1 MQRILRPFK
10 STLPTKL
17 PNIPPL
23 TPLKFTSSAT
33 AISISDAD
41 SSDVGDETDPSLT
54 INGKAYIMEPNE
66 ELFVH
71 LFRKCTQSGKLSEA
85 KIVHTHFNGSK
96 FKSNVSLQNMIVTMY
111 CKCGSFV
118 DARKS
123 FDEMPIKDMV
133 TWTSMITGYAQN
145 DRPEEALK
153 LFPKMLA
160 LGLKPNEFTFA
171 SLFKAAAAAVSG
183 GDYGRQIH
191 TFCVK
196 CGFAFNV
203 YVGSAMMDMYARRGR
218 MSDARLV
225 FDGLDRKNAVSYNV
239 LIAGHARMNEG
250 EEALNR
256 FREMKR
262 LDLET
267 THYTFSSVF
276 SAIAGIGALEQGRW
290 VHAQLIK
297 SDIELV
303 AFVGNTL
310 LDMYAKS
317 GSIEDARMVFNRL
330 VKRDIVS
337 WNSMLTGCA
346 QHGRGGETIHMFE
359 EMLRADVSPTAISFL
374 CVLTACSHAGL
385 LSEGE
390 HFFEMMK
397 KYDIEAEVEHY
408 VTIVDLL
415 SRAGHLHL
423 AEKFIREMPIRP
435 NSAVWGALLGAC
447 RMHKNIELGRI
458 AAERVFELNPTDSGP
473 HIILSNMYAS
483 MGMRIEAARV
493 RKLMQD
499 NGVKKEPACSWVQ
512 IENSVHVF
520 VANDESHPMIDEI
533 RAKWSEICAKIKA
546 AGYVPDAGCVLVFED
561 ERERE
566 AKLQLHSEKLAL
578 AFAILSA
585 PNGATI
591 RIKKNV
597 RICRDCHSAM
607 KFASAVVERE
617 IVVRDTNRFHHF
629 RCGACSCG
637 DYW

>member
-1 MQRILRPFK
+1 MQRILPHFK
-10 STLPTKL
+10 TTLPTKP
-17 PNIPPL
+17 PNISPL

-33 AISISDAD
+33 AVSISDAD

-71 LFRKCTQSGKLSEA
+71 LFRQCTQSGKLSEA
-85 KIVHTHFNGSK
+85 KIVHTHFNSSR
-96 FKSNVSLQNMIVTMY
+96 FKSIVSLQNMIVTMF

-145 DRPEEALK
+145 DRHEEALK

-171 SLFKAAAAAVSG
+171 SLFKASAAASG
-183 GDYGRQIH
+183 GDHGRQIH
-191 TFCVK
+191 SFCIK
-196 CGFAFNV
+196 SGFSFNV
-203 YVGSAMMDMYARRGR
+203 YVGSAMMDMYAWRGR
-218 MSDARLV
+218 LSDARSV
-225 FDGLDRKNAVSYNV
+225 FYGLDRKNAVSYNV
-239 LIAGHARMNEG
+239 LIAGHARTNEG
-250 EEALNR
+250 EEALNC

-310 LDMYAKS
+310 VDMYAKS
-317 GSIEDARMVFNRL
+317 GSIEDAR
-330 VKRDIVS
+330 K
-337 WNSMLTGCA
+337 
-346 QHGRGGETIHMFE
+346 
-359 EMLRADVSPTAISFL
+359 EMLRTDVKPTTISFL
-374 CVLTACSHAGL
+374 RVLTACSHAGL

-390 HFFEMMK
+390 HYFELMK
-397 KYDIEAEVEHY
+397 KYDVEAEVEHY

-415 SRAGHLHL
+415 GRAGHLHR
-423 AEKFIREMPIRP
+423 AEKLIREMPIRP

-447 RMHKNIELGRI
+447 QMHKNIELGRI
-458 AAERVFELNPTDSGP
+458 AAERVFELDPTDSGP
-473 HIILSNMYAS
+473 YIILSNMYAS

-499 NGVKKEPACSWVQ
+499 NGVKKEPVCSWVQ

-520 VANDESHPMIDEI
+520 IANDESHPMIDEI
-533 RAKWSEICAKIKA
+533 RAKWGEICAKIKA
-546 AGYVPDAGCVLVFED
+546 AGYAPDAGCVLMFDD

-607 KFASAVVERE
+607 KFASAVVEGE

>member
-1 MQRILRPFK
+1 
-10 STLPTKL
+10 
-17 PNIPPL
+17 
-23 TPLKFTSSAT
+23 
-33 AISISDAD
+33 
-41 SSDVGDETDPSLT
+41 
-54 INGKAYIMEPNE
+54 MEPNE

-71 LFRKCTQSGKLSEA
+71 LFRKCIQSGKLSEA
-85 KIVHTHFNGSK
+85 KIVHTHFNSSR
-96 FKSNVSLQNMIVTMY
+96 FKSNVSLQNMIINMY

-133 TWTSMITGYAQN
+133 TWTSMITGYSQN

-191 TFCVK
+191 TFCIK

-218 MSDARLV
+218 MSDARSV

-297 SDIELV
+297 SNIELV

-310 LDMYAKS
+310 VDMYAKS
-317 GSIEDARMVFNRL
+317 GSIKDARKVFDL
-330 VKRDIVS
+330 LLKRDFVS

-346 QHGRGGETIHMFE
+346 QHGRGGETIRMFE
-359 EMLRADVSPTAISFL
+359 EMLRTDVKPTAISFL

-390 HFFEMMK
+390 HYFELMK

-415 SRAGHLHL
+415 GRAGHLNR

-458 AAERVFELNPTDSGP
+458 AAERMFELDPTDSGP
-473 HIILSNMYAS
+473 YIILSNMYAS
-483 MGMRIEAARV
+483 MGMRVEAARV

-533 RAKWSEICAKIKA
+533 RVKWGEICAKIKA
-546 AGYVPDAGCVLVFED
+546 VGYVPDAGCVLVFED

-578 AFAILSA
+578 AFAILSG